1 MHSFNKVQG
10 CQVWFLFPRNQLSVG
25 SQKSGCLEQAGEE
38 RLLWGRERA
47 AAVSSIISFPELLQP
62 SHQSPVLLT
71 LTYPSWAGLFWDPFQ
86 PLESSDSPEQFPS
99 VPLGSFPSSSS
110 HIPTPSWLQAGT
122 NISLWS
128 GPAPTPALGRL
139 MPPHYTCSILA
150 FSFAPLLSCCSAP
163 QRNSARP
170 AHQSKHF

>member
-47 AAVSSIISFPELLQP
+47 AAVSSIISFPELLRP

-110 HIPTPSWLQAGT
+110 QIPHTLLASGRDQHIPLIWSCSHSSPGEADAT
-122 NISLWS
+122 SLY
-128 GPAPTPALGRL
+128 L
-139 MPPHYTCSILA
+139 
-150 FSFAPLLSCCSAP
+150 
-163 QRNSARP
+163 
-170 AHQSKHF
+170 